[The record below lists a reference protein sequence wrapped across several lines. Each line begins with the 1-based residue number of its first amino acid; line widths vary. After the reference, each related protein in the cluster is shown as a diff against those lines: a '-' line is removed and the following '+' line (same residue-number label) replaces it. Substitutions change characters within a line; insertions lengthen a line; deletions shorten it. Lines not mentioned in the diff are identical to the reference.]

1 MAGKDRL
8 LIVDDETDICEL
20 LKEVGEQCGYESTC
34 LTSGVEFYKVVQEIN
49 PTFIILDLNIPDH
62 DGIELLRFL
71 AQHNS
76 VATILLQSGQDEK
89 ILSISTKLGQDMGLS
104 MERYFQKP
112 LKLKEIAD
120 LLMKAKGRASHFSID
135 FLKEAIES
143 KNVIL
148 HYQPKVSF
156 KTNKLVGLEALVRL
170 NVQGHLIPPD
180 SFIPLAEETNL
191 IRPLS
196 HVIVQQ
202 AFEDFIEFLKIVP
215 DLILSIN
222 MSPKTFDDLL
232 LPDEFAKLARKANV
246 NSRQIC
252 IEITETAFMEKR
264 TMLADIITRF
274 RIKGFVLSIDD
285 FGTGYASLS
294 ELYNLPF
301 NEVKVDKSFVLEIE
315 SDSEAKTIA
324 QSVIALAHN
333 LGLQVTAEGVE
344 TKGAWDI
351 LEQYG
356 CDIAQGFYISK
367 PLEEKV
373 LKKWLLDNKEGFIH
387 P

>member
-1 MAGKDRL
+1 MTGKDRL
-8 LIVDDETDICEL
+8 LIVDDEVEICEL
-20 LKEVGEQCGYESTC
+20 LKEVGEQCGYESTY
-34 LTSGVEFYKVVQEIN
+34 LTSGGEFYKVIQDIN

-71 AQHNS
+71 AQENS
-76 VATILLQSGQDEK
+76 IATIVLESGQDEK

-112 LKLKEIAD
+112 LRLQEIKD
-120 LLMKAKGRASHFSID
+120 LLIKSKGRSSHFSID
-135 FLKEAIES
+135 FLKDAIES
-143 KNVIL
+143 KSVIL

-170 NVQGHLIPPD
+170 NIQGHLIPPD

-196 HVIVQQ
+196 RVIVQQ
-202 AFEDFIEFLKIVP
+202 AFEDFIEFLKIIP
-215 DLILSIN
+215 ELILSIN

-232 LPDEFAKLARKANV
+232 LPDEFSKIARKANV
-246 NSRQIC
+246 NSSQIC
-252 IEITETAFMEKR
+252 LEITETAFMEKR

-294 ELYNLPF
+294 ELYSLPF
-301 NEVKVDKSFVLEIE
+301 NELKIDKSFVTEIE
-315 SDSEAKTIA
+315 NDSEAKRIA
-324 QSVIALAHN
+324 QSVIDLAHN
-333 LGLQVTAEGVE
+333 LGLEVTAEGVE

-367 PLEEKV
+367 PMEEKV
-373 LKKWLLDNKEGFIH
+373 LKKWLLDHKEGFIH

>member
-1 MAGKDRL
+1 MERKDRL
-8 LIVDDETDICEL
+8 LIVDDEVEICEL
-20 LKEVGEQCGYESTC
+20 LKEVGEQCGYEVTY
-34 LTSGVEFYKVVQEIN
+34 LTSGVEFYQVVQKVD

-62 DGIELLRFL
+62 DGIELLRYL

-76 VATILLQSGQDEK
+76 IATIVLQSGQDEK

-112 LKLKEIAD
+112 LKLYEIGA
-120 LLMKAKGRASHFSID
+120 LLTKAKGRASHFSID
-135 FLKEAIES
+135 FLKDAIES
-143 KNVIL
+143 GNLVL

-156 KTNKLVGLEALVRL
+156 KTKKIIGLEALVRL
-170 NVQGHLIPPD
+170 NIQGHLIPPN

-196 HVIVQQ
+196 HLIVQQ
-202 AFEDFIEFLKIVP
+202 AFKDFVEFLKIIP
-215 DLILSIN
+215 ELILSIN

-232 LPDEFAKLARKANV
+232 LPDEFSKLAQKANI
-246 NSRQIC
+246 NSNQIC
-252 IEITETAFMEKR
+252 LEITETAFMEKR

-301 NEVKVDKSFVLEIE
+301 NELKIDKSFVSEIE
-315 SDSEAKTIA
+315 SDLEAKTIA
-324 QSVIALAHN
+324 QSVISLAHN
-333 LGLQVTAEGVE
+333 LGLSVTAEGIE
-344 TKGAWDI
+344 TKGAWDV

-367 PLEEKV
+367 PLEEDI
-373 LKKWLLDNKEGFIH
+373 LKKWLTQYKEGFIH

>member
-1 MAGKDRL
+1 MGGKDRL
-8 LIVDDETDICEL
+8 LIVDDEVEICEL
-20 LKEVGEQCGYESTC
+20 LKEVGEQCGYEVTYLS
-34 LTSGVEFYKVVQEIN
+34 SGAEFYKVVQEIN

-62 DGIELLRFL
+62 DGIELLRYL

-76 VATILLQSGQDEK
+76 IATIVLESGQDEK

-104 MERYFQKP
+104 MEQYFQKP
-112 LKLKEIAD
+112 LKLSEIRT
-120 LLMKAKGRASHFSID
+120 LLMKAKGRASRFSID
-135 FLKEAIES
+135 FLKDAIES
-143 KNVIL
+143 KSIVL
-148 HYQPKVSF
+148 HYQPKISF
-156 KTNKLVGLEALVRL
+156 KTRKIVGLEALVRL
-170 NVQGHLIPPD
+170 VVDEHLIPPD

-196 HVIVQQ
+196 NLIVQQ
-202 AFEDFIEFLKIVP
+202 AFEDFMEFLKIIP
-215 DLILSIN
+215 ELILSIN

-232 LPDEFAKLARKANV
+232 LPDEFSKLAQKANV
-246 NSRQIC
+246 NSNQIC
-252 IEITETAFMEKR
+252 LEITETAFIEKR

-301 NEVKVDKSFVLEIE
+301 NELKIDKSFVLEIE
-315 SDSEAKTIA
+315 SNLEAKAIA
-324 QSVIALAHN
+324 QSVILLAHN
-333 LGLQVTAEGVE
+333 LGLSVTAEGVE
-344 TKGAWDI
+344 TRGAWDV

-367 PLEEKV
+367 PLEKNI
-373 LKKWLLDNKEGFIH
+373 LKQWLTEYKKGFIL